1 MRTDGLQSLRQAL
14 RERAQAVR
22 PTVQVEVPS
31 TDGARLAALYRAGE
45 VIARE
50 DREDRVIL
58 TIRTEPW
65 RADQLRAEGGRRV
78 EA

>member
-1 MRTDGLQSLRQAL
+1 
-14 RERAQAVR
+14 
-22 PTVQVEVPS
+22 VPA

-50 DREDRVIL
+50 DRGESVLL

-65 RADQLRAEGGRRV
+65 RVEQLRDPGGNGRRS
-78 EA
+78 A